1 MDGVKRPR
9 LYGAANKKKS
19 IRAVFSVFLG
29 VLSLASGWSV
39 FYRSGKNGGET
50 FAGDGLVMSLCLV
63 FSVTGMILSL
73 RAVQEEDSLLIL
85 PYSGIVLNG
94 LMLAVCCMV
103 LYMGLS

>member
-1 MDGVKRPR
+1 M
-9 LYGAANKKKS
+9 
-19 IRAVFSVFLG
+19 F
-29 VLSLASGWSV
+29 
-39 FYRSGKNGGET
+39 
-50 FAGDGLVMSLCLV
+50 LCLV